1 MRRAAQGRRVLGISM
16 MTRSRKR
23 STRRIAI
30 HEAGHAVMA
39 YLCGRRVGEITAIPH
54 GEILGQVEYRGF
66 TAFPARSLDDA
77 RARRKLETEIMIAL
91 GGLAAEYLHPGR
103 VDHPGAAT
111 DLQRALQ
118 IALAALED
126 PDEAT
131 AFINWLFVRTRNRL
145 RDPACMR
152 AIKALT
158 ADLVRHGSLTGHEV
172 HALLRRSL
180 G

>member
-1 MRRAAQGRRVLGISM
+1 M
-16 MTRSRKR
+16 RSRK
-23 STRRIAI
+23 STQRIAI

-39 YLCGRRVGEITAIPH
+39 YLCGRRVGEVTAVPH
-54 GEILGQVEYRGF
+54 GEILGHVEYRGF
-66 TAFPARSLDDA
+66 ASFPARSLDDA

-91 GGLAAEYLHPGR
+91 AGLAAEYLNPGP
-103 VDHPGAAT
+103 VDHPGAAA

-118 IALAALED
+118 IALFALAD

-145 RDPACMR
+145 RDPACKR

-158 ADLVRHGSLTGHEV
+158 ADLVRHGSLTGQEV
-172 HALLRRSL
+172 RSLLRRSL